1 MLQLKFKPMLKF
13 YYLLTITMM
22 MTLSSCDQN
31 KKKDQSSG
39 ENPLLEKFTTTYQ
52 VPPFESITTE
62 NYMPAFIDAMALHNA
77 EIEAIINQTEPPA
90 FENTLADMAYSGELL
105 RSVSSVFSGQMS
117 ANTNVEIQKIA
128 EEISPLLSEHADNI
142 SLNPKLFARV
152 KAVYEN
158 REHDSLNN
166 EQAYLLENV
175 YRDFVRS
182 GANLDSEQ
190 QQELM
195 EINKKLSMMAL
206 KFEQH
211 VLDENNAFQLVIDN
225 KDDLA
230 GLPESVIGMAAQTAD
245 EAGITGKW
253 MFTVHKPSMVPFLQY
268 AQNRDLRE
276 KLYKAYLNR
285 GNNNDKLDNKKL
297 FSDII
302 NLRIQKAHLLGY
314 PNYAAYVLEERM
326 AKNPENVLNLLNQVW
341 DSTLVV
347 ARREATQMQQII
359 DDEGDDFKLQSWDW
373 WYYAEK
379 LRKQNYNLDDSELRP
394 YFKLEN
400 VRDGAFMVINKLY
413 GITFKPISNIPLPH
427 PDAQAY
433 EVNDQDGSPLG
444 VMYMD
449 FFPRESKQGGAWQGE
464 YRVHQV
470 LPDGEEI
477 HPVVTVVY
485 NFTRPSASMPSLINF
500 DEVETL
506 FHELGHALD
515 GLFAK
520 NTYPVTFIPTDFV
533 ELPSQILEHWATE
546 REVLKMYAVHYETGA
561 PIPDELID
569 KINNSRYFNTGF
581 NNMEFLAASL
591 LDISYHVLSDTGA
604 IDINQFELNYFSQ
617 LGLLEQ
623 IEPRYHSTYFT
634 HIVGG
639 YEAGYYSY
647 LWSAVLDND
656 AYEAFRENGLF
667 DKATATSFRK
677 NILEKSGTSDHEQ
690 LYRDFR
696 GKNPSVE
703 PLLKNRGL
711 K

>member
-1 MLQLKFKPMLKF
+1 MRKY
-13 YYLLTITMM
+13 YYLLTIIMM
-22 MTLSSCDQN
+22 MTLGSCNQQE
-31 KKKDQSSG
+31 KKEQATRV
-39 ENPLLEKFTTTYQ
+39 NPLLETFNTPYG
-52 VPPFESITTE
+52 VPPFDSIETGD
-62 NYMPAFIDAMALHNA
+62 YLPAFATAMEEHNA
-77 EIEAIINQTEPPA
+77 EIDHIINQTEVPT
-90 FENTLADMAYSGELL
+90 FDNTLARIAYSGELL
-105 RSVSSVFSGQMS
+105 SRVSNIFYGQMS
-117 ANTNVEIQKIA
+117 ANTNAELQKVA
-128 EEISPLLSEHADNI
+128 EDISPLLSEHSDNI
-142 SLNPKLFARV
+142 SLNPKLFERV
-152 KAVYEN
+152 KAVYDL
-158 REHDSLNN
+158 REQDSLTS

-175 YRDFVRS
+175 YMDFVRS
-182 GANLDSEQ
+182 GANLEADKQ
-190 QQELM
+190 AELR

-230 GLPESVIGMAAQTAD
+230 GLPESVISMAAQTAD
-245 EAGITGKW
+245 EAGMTGKW
-253 MFTVHKPSMVPFLQY
+253 VFTTQKPSMIPFLQY
-268 AQNRDLRE
+268 DQNRSLRE
-276 KLYKAYLNR
+276 KLYKGYLTR
-285 GNNNDKLDNKKL
+285 GNNNNEFDNKTL

-326 AKNPENVLNLLNQVW
+326 AKNPENVMTLLNQVW
-341 DSTLVV
+341 EATLPV
-347 ARREATQMQQII
+347 AEREAKQMQQII
-359 DDEGDDFKLQSWDW
+359 DEEGGNFKLESWDW

-379 LRKQNYNLDDSELRP
+379 LRKQNYDLEDSELRP

-400 VRDGAFMVINKLY
+400 VRDGAFTVINKLY
-413 GITFKPISNIPLPH
+413 GLTFNPIKNIPLPH

-433 EVNDQDGSPLG
+433 EVNDEDGSLLG

-449 FFPRESKQGGAWQGE
+449 FYPRESKQGGAWQGE

-485 NFTRPSASMPSLINF
+485 NFTRPSGDMPALLNF

-520 NTYPVTFIPTDFV
+520 NTYPETFIPTDFV

-546 REVLKMYAVHYETGA
+546 RDVLKMYAVNFKTGE
-561 PIPDELID
+561 PIPDKLID

-591 LDISYHVLSDTGA
+591 LDMSYHILADTGV
-604 IDINQFELNYFSQ
+604 IDVNQFEKNYFSE
-617 LGLLEQ
+617 LGLLNE

-634 HIVGG
+634 HVIGG

-647 LWSAVLDND
+647 LWSAVLDHD
-656 AYEAFRENGLF
+656 AYEAFRENGIF
-667 DKATATSFRK
+667 DKTTATSFRK
-677 NILEKSGTSDHEQ
+677 NILEKSGTTDHEQ

>member
-1 MLQLKFKPMLKF
+1 MRKY
-13 YYLLTITMM
+13 YYLLTIIMM
-22 MTLSSCDQN
+22 MTLGSCNQQE
-31 KKKDQSSG
+31 KKEQATRV
-39 ENPLLEKFTTTYQ
+39 NPLLETFNTTYG
-52 VPPFESITTE
+52 VPPFDSIETGD
-62 NYMPAFIDAMALHNA
+62 YLPAFTTAMEEHNA
-77 EIEAIINQTEPPA
+77 EIDHIINQTEVPT
-90 FENTLADMAYSGELL
+90 FDNTLARMAYSGELL
-105 RSVSSVFSGQMS
+105 SRVSNIFYGQMS
-117 ANTNVEIQKIA
+117 ANTNAELQKVA
-128 EEISPLLSEHADNI
+128 EDISPLLSEHSDNI
-142 SLNPKLFARV
+142 SLNPKLFERV
-152 KAVYEN
+152 KAVYDLHEQ
-158 REHDSLNN
+158 DSLTS
-166 EQAYLLENV
+166 EQAYLIENV
-175 YRDFVRS
+175 YMDFVRS
-182 GANLDSEQ
+182 GANLDADKQSE
-190 QQELM
+190 LR

-225 KDDLA
+225 KDDLT
-230 GLPESVIGMAAQTAD
+230 GLPESVINMAAQTAD
-245 EAGITGKW
+245 EAGMTGKW
-253 MFTVHKPSMVPFLQY
+253 VFTTQKPSMIPFLQY
-268 AQNRDLRE
+268 DQNRSLRE
-276 KLYKAYLNR
+276 KLYKGYLTR
-285 GNNNDKLDNKKL
+285 GNNNNEFDNKTL

-302 NLRIQKAHLLGY
+302 NLRIKKAHLLGY

-326 AKNPENVLNLLNQVW
+326 AKNPENVMTLLNQVW
-341 DSTLVV
+341 
-347 ARREATQMQQII
+347 EATLPVAEREVKQMQQII
-359 DDEGDDFKLQSWDW
+359 DEEGGNFKLESWDW

-379 LRKQNYNLDDSELRP
+379 LRKQNYDLEDSELRP

-400 VRDGAFMVINKLY
+400 VRDGAFTVINKLY
-413 GITFKPISNIPLPH
+413 GLTFNPIKNIPLPH

-433 EVNDQDGSPLG
+433 EVNDEDGSFLG

-470 LPDGEEI
+470 LPDGEDI

-485 NFTRPSASMPSLINF
+485 NFTRPSGDMPALLNF

-520 NTYPVTFIPTDFV
+520 NTYPETFIPTDFV

-546 REVLKMYAVHYETGA
+546 RDVLKMYAVNFKTGE
-561 PIPDELID
+561 PIPDKLID

-591 LDISYHVLSDTGA
+591 LDMSYHILADTGA
-604 IDINQFELNYFSQ
+604 IDVNQFEKNYFSE
-617 LGLLEQ
+617 LGLLNE

-634 HIVGG
+634 HVIGG

-647 LWSAVLDND
+647 LWSAVLDHD
-656 AYEAFRENGLF
+656 AYEAFRENGIF
-667 DKATATSFRK
+667 DKTTATSFRK

>member
-1 MLQLKFKPMLKF
+1 
-13 YYLLTITMM
+13 MM
-22 MTLSSCDQN
+22 MTLGSCNQQE
-31 KKKDQSSG
+31 KKEQATRV
-39 ENPLLEKFTTTYQ
+39 NPLLETFNTPYG
-52 VPPFESITTE
+52 VPPFDSIETGD
-62 NYMPAFIDAMALHNA
+62 YLPAFTTAMEEHNA
-77 EIEAIINQTEPPA
+77 EIDHIINQTEVPT
-90 FENTLADMAYSGELL
+90 FDNTLARMAYSGELL
-105 RSVSSVFSGQMS
+105 SRVSNIFYGQMS
-117 ANTNVEIQKIA
+117 ANTNAELQKVA
-128 EEISPLLSEHADNI
+128 EDISPLLSEHSDNI
-142 SLNPKLFARV
+142 SLNPKLFERV
-152 KAVYEN
+152 KAVYDL
-158 REHDSLNN
+158 REQDSLTS

-175 YRDFVRS
+175 YMDFVRS
-182 GANLDSEQ
+182 GANLDADKQ
-190 QQELM
+190 AELR
-195 EINKKLSMMAL
+195 EINKKLSMMVL

-225 KDDLA
+225 KDDLT
-230 GLPESVIGMAAQTAD
+230 GLPESVISMAAQTAD
-245 EAGITGKW
+245 EAGMTGKW
-253 MFTVHKPSMVPFLQY
+253 VFTTQKPSMIPFLQY
-268 AQNRDLRE
+268 DQNRSLRE
-276 KLYKAYLNR
+276 KLYKGYLTR
-285 GNNNDKLDNKKL
+285 GNNNNEFDNKTL

-302 NLRIQKAHLLGY
+302 NLRIKKAHLLGY

-326 AKNPENVLNLLNQVW
+326 AKNPENVMTLLNQVW
-341 DSTLVV
+341 
-347 ARREATQMQQII
+347 EATLPVAEREVKQMQQII
-359 DDEGDDFKLQSWDW
+359 DDEGGNFKLESWDW

-379 LRKQNYNLDDSELRP
+379 LRKQNYDLEDSELRP

-400 VRDGAFMVINKLY
+400 VRDGAFTVINKLY
-413 GITFKPISNIPLPH
+413 GLTFNPIKNIPLPH

-433 EVNDQDGSPLG
+433 EVNDEDGSFLG

-449 FFPRESKQGGAWQGE
+449 FYPRESKQGGAWQGE

-485 NFTRPSASMPSLINF
+485 NFTRPSGDMPALLNF

-520 NTYPVTFIPTDFV
+520 NTYPETFIPTDFV

-546 REVLKMYAVHYETGA
+546 RDVLKMYAVDSKTGE
-561 PIPDELID
+561 PIPDKLID

-591 LDISYHVLSDTGA
+591 LDMSYHILADTGA
-604 IDINQFELNYFSQ
+604 IDVNQFEKNYFSE
-617 LGLLEQ
+617 LGLLNE

-634 HIVGG
+634 HVIGG

-647 LWSAVLDND
+647 LWSAVLDHD
-656 AYEAFRENGLF
+656 AYEAFRENGIF
-667 DKATATSFRK
+667 DKTTATSFRK